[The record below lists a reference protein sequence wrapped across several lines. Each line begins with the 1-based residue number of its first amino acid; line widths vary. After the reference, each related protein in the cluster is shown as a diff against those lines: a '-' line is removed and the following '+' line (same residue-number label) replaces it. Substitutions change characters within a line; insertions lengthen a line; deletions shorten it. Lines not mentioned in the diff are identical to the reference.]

1 MRTRWIVGALLLVA
15 LAYGGIRILYRAER
29 AVLNVEIAIYIATPE
44 GEARFSEVNVL
55 RLRQDKGAIV
65 VTSARGIHSEVTGE
79 AVVLELG
86 ERISL
91 AQITDLRSTLI
102 SAYWTGEEID
112 ESSPRRWAKR
122 IRNTEGARSV
132 PENRWPQFYTFD
144 DPTDPITVR
153 QIRAEDFANEF
164 GSGFS
169 VADVTVRAIEVEPQ
183 MGSLAA
189 ALPWFEDYHEKSL
202 FLDGE
207 KRFSVRVNASLPEKL
222 DTKRFLKGDK

>member
-1 MRTRWIVGALLLVA
+1 MRMRWIVGALLLVA
-15 LAYGGIRILYRAER
+15 LAFGGIRILYRAER
-29 AVLNVEIAIYIATPE
+29 AALNVEIAIYIATPE

-55 RLRQDKGAIV
+55 RLRQDQGAIV

-102 SAYWTGEEID
+102 SAYWTGAEID

-122 IRNTEGARSV
+122 IRNSEGARSV
-132 PENRWPQFYTFD
+132 PENLWPQFYTFD
-144 DPTDPITVR
+144 DPTDPMTVR

-164 GSGFS
+164 GSGYS
-169 VADVTVRAIEVEPQ
+169 VSDVTVRATEVEPQ
-183 MGSLAA
+183 IGSLAA

-222 DTKRFLKGDK
+222 NTKRFLKGDK